1 MNWKHGADRWIALLL
16 VAGLLALAGQAG
28 ASGLEDARRRG
39 KLLAGVRTNSPPFGY
54 VDSTGAIRGFDVDI
68 ARYLA
73 RSLFDEE
80 GRLELVPVTAGSRI
94 PFLYSDWIDVI
105 IATMSVTGERRQ
117 VLDFSEPYF
126 ISGSMLL
133 TPKDSPIKG
142 IGDLAGK
149 TVAVIEGAVQ
159 ENDLEH
165 VAPQAKQ
172 VKFAKIPE
180 AVSALKSKRVDAFCQ
195 DDVVVLSL
203 AKENPDLQAVGK
215 PFIPHPYAI
224 AVRKGDLEFVKWI
237 NRQLTRM
244 KTDGTFG
251 RLWQEYF
258 GAFEGNLIKP

>member
-1 MNWKHGADRWIALLL
+1 VNLRNAAGRWIALLL
-16 VAGLLALAGQAG
+16 VAGMLALAGQAR

-117 VLDFSEPYF
+117 VFDFSDPYF

-133 TPKDSPIKG
+133 TP
-142 IGDLAGK
+142 LCAGSC
-149 TVAVIEGAVQ
+149 
-159 ENDLEH
+159 
-165 VAPQAKQ
+165 P
-172 VKFAKIPE
+172 P
-180 AVSALKSKRVDAFCQ
+180 
-195 DDVVVLSL
+195 
-203 AKENPDLQAVGK
+203 
-215 PFIPHPYAI
+215 
-224 AVRKGDLEFVKWI
+224 
-237 NRQLTRM
+237 
-244 KTDGTFG
+244 
-251 RLWQEYF
+251 
-258 GAFEGNLIKP
+258 